1 MSLIQMTTP
10 DVVFDVDVDLTEA
23 RAVSVAFKQSDRV
36 VLLLDKPD
44 LTITADSIRH
54 TFTQE
59 ETGRFNCRVPLK
71 IQIKAMTADGR
82 VISHEEPIT
91 TSVAEIFD
99 RRVFADE

>member
-1 MSLIQMTTP
+1 MIQMTTP
-10 DVVFDVDVDLTEA
+10 DLIFNVDVDLRAA
-23 RAVSVAFKQSDRV
+23 RVVSVAFKQSDRV

-59 ETGRFNCRVPLK
+59 ETGRFNHRLPLK

-82 VISHEEPIT
+82 VISHPEPIT
-91 TSVAEIFD
+91 TTVAEIFD
-99 RRVFADE
+99 RRVIADE